1 MSDTATEPSPVWL
14 PRPQTLAYVALAIE
28 GAGESLQRSRAI
40 SESDLRQRLAE
51 GDRISRVVVVEVNAT
66 ADYLAYLRLAGTS
79 RAGYLLLVMRR
90 YEGARAWS
98 DFRTLRRAFA
108 GWGYPGPLMVYP
120 EGHPRLACLGIG
132 VD

>member
-1 MSDTATEPSPVWL
+1 M
-14 PRPQTLAYVALAIE
+14 
-28 GAGESLQRSRAI
+28 
-40 SESDLRQRLAE
+40 RQRLAE